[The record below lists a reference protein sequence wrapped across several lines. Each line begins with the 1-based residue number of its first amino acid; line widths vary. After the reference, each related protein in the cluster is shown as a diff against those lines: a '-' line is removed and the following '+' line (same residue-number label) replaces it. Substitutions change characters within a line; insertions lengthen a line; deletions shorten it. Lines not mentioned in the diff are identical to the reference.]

1 MDAFWLIPLM
11 FVGIAFVWGFFSYMR
26 RQPELPSKP
35 HVLVDKPP
43 DQQPEDVAEKQ
54 RDWTGRPCGSYL
66 DWLFGRSKK

>member
-1 MDAFWLIPLM
+1 MDVFWLIPVM
-11 FVGIAFVWGFFSYMR
+11 IVGIALLWGFWMYMR
-26 RQPELPSKP
+26 RQPESPSKP

-43 DQQPEDVAEKQ
+43 TPEDPAEKQ